1 MTAEKQGNKVRY
13 KYRKRLYRKLPSC
26 LMVVPPFYLVVRFK
40 FSRFLFRNKSVHAA
54 VRALPVVTSVLK
66 EMRLAQSCT

>member
-1 MTAEKQGNKVRY
+1 MA
-13 KYRKRLYRKLPSC
+13 
-26 LMVVPPFYLVVRFK
+26 VPPLYLVVRLR
-40 FSRFLFRNKSVHAA
+40 FSRFLFGDESVHAA